1 MQVLNPC
8 LHDFA
13 AACRTTD
20 SRIDWEVTMADK
32 SGSKDWFEQFQN
44 MWNPMNFPLPGMVQP
59 TMDPDEIDKK
69 ITELR
74 AVESWLKT
82 NLGLLEMTIKTMEM
96 QKSALETLKESA
108 KNAGVAGGSSG
119 GR

>member
-1 MQVLNPC
+1 MEMTV
-8 LHDFA
+8 
-13 AACRTTD
+13 
-20 SRIDWEVTMADK
+20 ADD
-32 SGSKDWFEQFQN
+32 SGSKDWLEQFQN
-44 MWNPMNFPLPGMVQP
+44 LWNPMNFPLPGLVQP

-69 ITELR
+69 IVELK

-108 KNAGVAGGSSG
+108 KNAGAGGKSEG
-119 GR
+119 E

>member
-1 MQVLNPC
+1 M
-8 LHDFA
+8 
-13 AACRTTD
+13 TD
-20 SRIDWEVTMADK
+20 GRFILEVTVPEEF
-32 SGSKDWFEQFQN
+32 GSKDWFEQFQN
-44 MWNPMNFPLPGMVQP
+44 MWNPMNFPLPGLVQP

-96 QKSALETLKESA
+96 QKSALETLRESA
-108 KNAGVAGGSSG
+108 KSTGTGDTKSANDSSK
-119 GR
+119 